1 MGPQII
7 ILLNV
12 LNRKQKIKR
21 KKDLNEKKQKMAGG
35 SEQKLPSRPLP
46 RAVATARVAPPP
58 RARSS
63 VHPEPN
69 RARIRWPRRS
79 SPLSCASPSL
89 ARSASTTSRNPSYAD
104 AVLELRRRLAGVPG
118 RHCPIAW
125 ARRCAPS
132 SSTSSPRGVSRD
144 AAVSPSSSVSRNDT
158 APTSS
163 SIPAVSGHP
172 RRHRAPERLRGEHA
186 LLPDPFPLS
195 IATRVVA

>member
-7 ILLNV
+7 ILLNI
-12 LNRKQKIKR
+12 LNRKQKLKQE
-21 KKDLNEKKQKMAGG
+21 KDLNEKKKKMAGG
-35 SEQKLPSRPLP
+35 YLEKVPGRPLP

-58 RARSS
+58 AHAVS

-69 RARIRWPRRS
+69 RAGIRLPRTS
-79 SPLSCASPSL
+79 SPRALTSRSRS
-89 ARSASTTSRNPSYAD
+89 RSASPANRNPSHA
-104 AVLELRRRLAGVPG
+104 ARLFEFRRRLAGATR
-118 RHCPIAW
+118 RHCQIAW

-132 SSTSSPRGVSRD
+132 SSTSSPSSASRD

-172 RRHRAPERLRGEHA
+172 RRHRAPERLRGEHT

-195 IATRVVA
+195 IWLRSID